1 VNEPSGKWRRKKK
14 DKIYMYVYK
23 IQRENN
29 SMEERQACLSSGGR
43 DG

>member
-23 IQRENN
+23 IQRENKYVG
-29 SMEERQACLSSGGR
+29 EVGLLE
-43 DG
+43 

>member
-29 SMEERQACLSSGGR
+29 STEER
-43 DG
+43 